1 MFIVGIAKKKIKNS
15 LNNFNLG
22 VDKTPKVCYN
32 KYIKERKESSK
43 CLKTYSNEKIQQFP
57 HQF

>member
-32 KYIKERKESSK
+32 KYIKYERKIK
-43 CLKTYSNEKIQQFP
+43 L
-57 HQF
+57 

>member
-15 LNNFNLG
+15 LNNLNLG

-43 CLKTYSNEKIQQFP
+43 CLKTYSNEKLQ
-57 HQF
+57 